1 MWMTVHYIQNAF
13 TDLEFSTFTQ
23 FDQNY
28 VFLFFLK
35 GKSCKSPSGIRIM
48 TNTMKAETVGKEKK
62 LKLYLILLLISI
74 GSVDHN
80 MKVSQAVISLVG
92 TDVDDT
98 K

>member
-1 MWMTVHYIQNAF
+1 MFFV
-13 TDLEFSTFTQ
+13 
-23 FDQNY
+23 
-28 VFLFFLK
+28 FFLK
-35 GKSCKSPSGIRIM
+35 GKSCKSPSGFRKM

>member
-62 LKLYLILLLISI
+62 LKLYLISI

-80 MKVSQAVISLVG
+80 MKVSKTIISLVG